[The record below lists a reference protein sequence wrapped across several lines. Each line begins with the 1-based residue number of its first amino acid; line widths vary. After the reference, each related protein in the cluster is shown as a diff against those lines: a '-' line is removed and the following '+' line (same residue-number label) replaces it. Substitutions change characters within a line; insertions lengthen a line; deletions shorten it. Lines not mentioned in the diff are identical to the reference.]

1 MSKRSLRLLI
11 LPAALAAAVLYIG
24 SSPTVAGDDQ
34 LSRPLY
40 SVRRE
45 FNTLV
50 PMRDGVRLSTDIYR
64 PDAPGRFPVVLERT
78 PYDNSMHSSLRNY
91 STRGEFFASRGYVF
105 AVQDVRGRYD
115 SEGEWYP
122 LIHEAEDG
130 YDAQEWAGTQSWSSG
145 KVGTI
150 GGSYGGWDQW
160 LPAQL
165 GNSHLACMVPYVAPP
180 NPFKNF
186 PYENG
191 ALLTSAAGWM
201 LMMDGHT
208 DQTFGEG
215 VGESEDVN
223 ELAYDWSKIARKL
236 PTSQLAENAGRKVGW
251 WKDWM
256 EHDSYD
262 SYWKRLDY
270 QSHYDRISVPAF
282 HVTGWYD
289 GDFPGSFM
297 NYPGMVKSAK
307 TEFARK
313 NQRIII
319 GPWPHGV
326 NMSRQLGS
334 ANFGDGATVDLER
347 AVLRWFD
354 RWLKG
359 IDNGIDR
366 EPPVHIFVMG
376 DNEWRAEKEWPLAR
390 TEWKSFYLHSQGR
403 ANTALGDG
411 SLSLAEGR
419 SDEATDRYLYDPKDP
434 TPETG
439 ALYGPDY
446 VPEVSNRADVLVYQ
460 TPPMQDATE
469 VTGPVTLKLYAASSA
484 PDTDFFSRLAD
495 VGPNGQIHGLGH
507 GIIRARFRE
516 SNEKAVLLER
526 GKVYEYT
533 IDLWPTSNV
542 FKKGH
547 RIRLDISSAAY
558 PTFFPNLNTGKN
570 NQTSTEMQTASQT
583 IYHDGAHPS
592 RLVLPIIPSN
602 DKAKLAGR

>member
-1 MSKRSLRLLI
+1 MSIHRLHLSI
-11 LPAALAAAVLYIG
+11 IPALLVATMFLLAAY
-24 SSPTVAGDDQ
+24 SSYAGQ
-34 LSRPLY
+34 ETISHPVY

-45 FNTLV
+45 FNVMV
-50 PMRDGVRLSTDIYR
+50 PMRDGVRLSTDVYR
-64 PDAPGRFPVVLERT
+64 PEAPGRFPVILERT
-78 PYDNSMHSSLRNY
+78 PYDNSMHSSLRSY
-91 STRGEFFASRGYVF
+91 AIRGEYFASRGYVF

-122 LIHEAEDG
+122 FVHETEDG

-160 LPAQL
+160 LPAPL
-165 GNSHLACMVPYVAPP
+165 ANSHLACMVPYVAPP

-191 ALLTSAAGWM
+191 ALLTSAATWM

-208 DQTFGEG
+208 NQSFGDG
-215 VGESEDVN
+215 VEARGDVSET
-223 ELAYDWSKIARKL
+223 AYDWSTIVKKL
-236 PTSQLAENAGRKVGW
+236 PTSKIDEYAGRNMRF

-256 EHDSYD
+256 EHDTFD
-262 SYWKRLDY
+262 AYWKQLDY
-270 QSHYDRISVPAF
+270 ESHFDKIGVPVF

-289 GDFPGSFM
+289 GDFPGSFI
-297 NYPGMVKSAK
+297 NFPGMVKSAK
-307 TEFARK
+307 TEFARR

-334 ANFGDGATVDLER
+334 ANFGEGATIDLDR
-347 AVLRWFD
+347 AVLRFYD
-354 RWLKG
+354 HWLKG

-366 EPPVHIFVMG
+366 EPPVRIFVMG
-376 DNEWRAEKEWPLAR
+376 ENEWRDEKEWPLAR
-390 TEWKSFYLHSQGR
+390 TEWKKYYLHSQGR
-403 ANTALGDG
+403 ANTATGDG
-411 SLSLAEGR
+411 SLSIAMASSAEPHDG
-419 SDEATDRYLYDPKDP
+419 YLYDPKDP

-446 VPEVSNRADVLVYQ
+446 VPGVSNRMDVLVYQ
-460 TPPMQDATE
+460 TPPLQEATE
-469 VTGPVTLKLYAASSA
+469 VTGPIALKLYAASSA
-484 PDTDFFSRLAD
+484 PDTDFFARLAD
-495 VGPNGQIHGLGH
+495 VYPSGHIHGLGH
-507 GIIRARFRE
+507 GVIRARFRE
-516 SNEKAVLLER
+516 SNEKAVLLEP

-533 IDLWPTSNV
+533 IELWPTANV

-547 RIRLDISSAAY
+547 RIRLDVSSAAF

-570 NQTSTEMQTASQT
+570 NQTSTEMQIARQT
-583 IYHDGAHPS
+583 IYHDAAHPS
-592 RLVLPIIPSN
+592 HLVLPVIPQS
-602 DKAKLAGR
+602 DRTKLAGR